1 LSEALEVIK
10 SEILKRSQAE
20 AQEIIS
26 KAEKKAEEIV
36 SSAKKKAEGL
46 LATSLKPEV
55 AVMRKRILGSARLE
69 GRKMLL
75 QAKDEAISKVFKSVE
90 DRLKRIANGEDPEH
104 DYEELVFKLLEEAA
118 LKIGE
123 SKLVVTSNEK
133 TIAHLKENLRR
144 LESKLKETLGF
155 KVDLRIE
162 NDPYDCVGGVVV
174 YTPEKTKIFYNSLE
188 GRLLGLKSVLR
199 GEVAKILFG

>member
-1 LSEALEVIK
+1 MSEALEVIR

-20 AQEIIS
+20 AQKIIS
-26 KAEKKAEEIV
+26 EAEKKAEEIV
-36 SSAKKKAEGL
+36 SSAKKKAEDI
-46 LATSLKPEV
+46 LAKSIKPEI
-55 AVMRKRILGSARLE
+55 AVMRKRILGSAHLE

-90 DRLKRIANGEDPEH
+90 DRLRRIANGEDP
-104 DYEELVFKLLEEAA
+104 DYDYGELVVKLLEEAA
-118 LKIGE
+118 LKVGE
-123 SKLVVTSNEK
+123 SKLAVTSNEK
-133 TIAHLKENLRR
+133 TLAFLRRNLRKIENR
-144 LESKLKETLGF
+144 LNEALGF
-155 KVDLRIE
+155 KVDLKIE

-188 GRLLGLKSVLR
+188 GRLMGLKSVLR